1 MKAFR
6 ICFFIFLFSIYINI
20 SKAEN
25 ISDFQIGGFS
35 LNESLLDKYTEK
47 EIKKAKR
54 KTGFKSKKYSKYI
67 FFGKFDPYDMIV
79 IYTKKKDKSY
89 ITVSIAGFISFD
101 LNWEGCIEEQDSTSE
116 EVQKLFP
123 NSKKRVDEFVH
134 QQDKTGE
141 SFERDVIFVL
151 SSGEEI
157 GSACQRWGKKYKAK
171 YRSKD
176 QLQVFLDTNEYAAW
190 LRDGAYK

>member
-1 MKAFR
+1 MKKILLLLFLS
-6 ICFFIFLFSIYINI
+6 FFINLHVQASDIN
-20 SKAEN
+20 
-25 ISDFQIGGFS
+25 DFQIGGFS
-35 LNESLLDKYTEK
+35 LNESLLDKYSEK

-54 KTGFKSKKYSKYI
+54 KTGFKSKKYSKYV
-67 FFGKFDPYDMIV
+67 FFGKYDPYNSIV

-89 ITVSIAGFISFD
+89 IIVSIAGFISYD
-101 LNWEGCIEEQDSTSE
+101 LNWEGCIKEQDSASE

-123 NSKKRVDEFVH
+123 NSKKKIDEFAH
-134 QQDKTGE
+134 QQDKTGK

-171 YRSKD
+171 YGSKD
-176 QLQVFLDTNEYAAW
+176 QFQIFLDTYEYAAW

>member
-67 FFGKFDPYDMIV
+67 FFGKFDPYD
-79 IYTKKKDKSY
+79 
-89 ITVSIAGFISFD
+89 
-101 LNWEGCIEEQDSTSE
+101 
-116 EVQKLFP
+116 
-123 NSKKRVDEFVH
+123 
-134 QQDKTGE
+134 
-141 SFERDVIFVL
+141 
-151 SSGEEI
+151 
-157 GSACQRWGKKYKAK
+157 
-171 YRSKD
+171 
-176 QLQVFLDTNEYAAW
+176 
-190 LRDGAYK
+190 

>member
-1 MKAFR
+1 MKKILLLLFL
-6 ICFFIFLFSIYINI
+6 CFFINLHVQAGDI
-20 SKAEN
+20 K
-25 ISDFQIGGFS
+25 DFQIGGFS

-67 FFGKFDPYDMIV
+67 FFGKFDPYDSIV

-89 ITVSIAGFISFD
+89 IIKSIAGFISFD
-101 LNWEGCIEEQDSTSE
+101 LNWEGCLEEQDSTSE

-123 NSKKRVDEFVH
+123 NSKKIVDEFAH
-134 QQDKTGE
+134 PQDKTGE
-141 SFERDVIFVL
+141 SFERDVIFAL

-171 YRSKD
+171 YGSRD
-176 QLQVFLDTNEYAAW
+176 QIQVFLDTNEYAAW